1 MKQNNS
7 ATTKHIL
14 IRSIILLFLF
24 IYFGSIAL
32 LALAYLSI
40 ETVYFYKKNNKVLAI
55 ANLSI
60 FGFLTVIL
68 FLLFLLN
75 AVYKS

>member
-1 MKQNNS
+1 MKQNS

-40 ETVYFYKKNNKVLAI
+40 ETVYFFKKNNKTLAI
-55 ANLSI
+55 ANLAI
-60 FGFLTVIL
+60 LGFLAFVILIL
-68 FLLFLLN
+68 FLLSKG
-75 AVYKS
+75 YKS